1 MATPEARLARRRSTR
16 SVVFTFCALVAS
28 LTLFACNYFVSLL
41 ATPRDTP
48 NQRIQHLPFNAQ
60 QILSQCASLRAT
72 VGPPES
78 FSARKVSDRY
88 EPGTNSTLIRNAN
101 IWTGARN
108 GTETVKGDVLL
119 EGAGLVERLGL
130 RRVGDRV
137 VEGGPEDLVAELVI
151 AACEFGVGNRDRKAV
166 ALLAHAP
173 FHVAK

>member
-1 MATPEARLARRRSTR
+1 MVTPEARLARRRSTR
-16 SVVFTFCALVAS
+16 SVIFTFCALVAS

-41 ATPRDTP
+41 ATSRDTL

-119 EGAGLVERLGL
+119 EGGIVRKIGYI
-130 RRVGDRV
+130 
-137 VEGGPEDLVAELVI
+137 PEDLLVNARNLTVVDAEGAWLTPGLG
-151 AACEFGVGNRDRKAV
+151 E
-166 ALLAHAP
+166 
-173 FHVAK
+173 FHVTGHV